1 MVKRQK
7 KLFVKP
13 SNWRKIYKSFV
24 KKAQKTRER
33 IRGFCIYIYIYIY
46 KQLFLKKKKKEKR
59 EYIQKYIQ
67 PLYTKG
73 HTASVFRGVLNG

>member
-1 MVKRQK
+1 MGINNN
-7 KLFVKP
+7 F
-13 SNWRKIYKSFV
+13 
-24 KKAQKTRER
+24 RER
-33 IRGFCIYIYIYIY
+33 KKMLCIYIYIYIY